1 MCQDVEAVLGIGT
14 FLRKLFIEN
23 PLMNFYMLTLLK
35 LVTQKM
41 MDSEEGVSYASAL
54 LEDTLH
60 HYVNLELKYKTKPKH
75 QKSLYLGTSGSPN
88 KQSKQDQE

>member
-1 MCQDVEAVLGIGT
+1 VCQDIEALLGIGT
-14 FLRKLFIEN
+14 FIRKLFIEN
-23 PLMNFYMLTLLK
+23 PLLNFYMLSLLK
-35 LVTQKM
+35 LITQKM
-41 MDSEEGVSYASAL
+41 MDSSEGLTYTSTL
-54 LEDTLH
+54 LEDTLN